1 MNNPTLTL
9 PSDTAPL
16 AAALIPEWFAVYVM
30 PRHEKRIAEHFRVRE
45 IDHFLP
51 LYQVRRKWKDG
62 SKVTLQL
69 PLFPGY
75 IFVRSERPLR
85 NRTLEVPGV
94 FSIVGKRD
102 GTTISDAYIHSL
114 REGLIQGK
122 ITPHPYLVAGT
133 RVRIKSGIMSGI
145 EGILV
150 RMKGSC
156 RIVVTLELLM
166 KSVAVEVDVLDLELT
181 QPRI

>member
-1 MNNPTLTL
+1 MNNSTPALPTD
-9 PSDTAPL
+9 SHPL
-16 AAALIPEWFAVYVM
+16 DASRAPEWFAVYVM
-30 PRHEKRIAEHFRVRE
+30 PRHEKRIAEHLRIRE

-51 LYQVRRKWKDG
+51 LYQARRKWKDG

-75 IFVRSERPLR
+75 IFVRSERLLR
-85 NRTLEVPGV
+85 KRTLDVPGV

-102 GTTISDAYIHSL
+102 GASISDAYMHSL
-114 REGLIQGK
+114 RDGLIQGK

-133 RVRIKSGIMSGI
+133 RVRIKSGIMSGM

-150 RMKGSC
+150 RMKGGC
-156 RIVVTLELLM
+156 RIVVTLELVM
-166 KSVAVEVDVLDLELT
+166 KSIAVEVDALDLELT
-181 QPRI
+181 QTRI